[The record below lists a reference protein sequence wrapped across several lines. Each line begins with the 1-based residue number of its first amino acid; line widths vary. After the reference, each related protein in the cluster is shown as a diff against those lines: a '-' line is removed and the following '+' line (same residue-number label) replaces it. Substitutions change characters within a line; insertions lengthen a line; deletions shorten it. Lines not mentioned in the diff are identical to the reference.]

1 MAEITLDDDIK
12 AAIEVLNKGG
22 LILYPTD
29 TIWGLG
35 CDATNSE
42 AVEKIYKLKQRSDSK
57 ALIVMID
64 TMAKLNYFV
73 EEVPDIAFDFIEL
86 STKPMTI
93 IYDHGRN
100 VANNLLSD
108 DGSLAIRVSEE
119 KFSKTLCARLKKPL
133 VSTSANISGQPSPR
147 FFDEISDEIKSQVDY
162 IVQYRQDDKTPS
174 LPSSII
180 KVSRGGQTK
189 VIRE

>member
-35 CDATNSE
+35 CDATNPE
-42 AVEKIYKLKQRSDSK
+42 AVERIYKLKQRSDSK

-100 VANNLLSD
+100 IANNLLSD

-119 KFSKTLCARLKKPL
+119 RFSKTLCARLKKPL

>member
-12 AAIEVLNKGG
+12 AALEVLNKGG

-35 CDATNSE
+35 CDATNPE

-100 VANNLLSD
+100 VANNLLLD

-119 KFSKTLCARLKKPL
+119 RFSKTLCARLKKPL

-162 IVQYRQDDKTPS
+162 IVRYRQDDKTPS

>member
-1 MAEITLDDDIK
+1 MTEITLDDDIK
-12 AAIEVLNKGG
+12 AAIDVLNKGG

-35 CDATNSE
+35 CDATNPE

-93 IYDHGRN
+93 IYDNGRN
-100 VANNLLSD
+100 VAENLLSD

-119 KFSKTLCARLKKPL
+119 RFSKTLCARLKKPL

-162 IVQYRQDDKTPS
+162 IVKYRQEDKTPS

>member
-35 CDATNSE
+35 CDATNPE

-119 KFSKTLCARLKKPL
+119 RFSKTLCARLKKPL

-180 KVSRGGQTK
+180 KVARGGQTK

>member
-1 MAEITLDDDIK
+1 MTEITLDDDIK

-35 CDATNSE
+35 CDATNPE

-93 IYDHGRN
+93 IYDNGRN
-100 VANNLLSD
+100 VAKNLLSD
-108 DGSLAIRVSEE
+108 DGSLAIRVSDE

-162 IVQYRQDDKTPS
+162 IVKYRQEDKTPS